1 MENNNIQLEQEANS
15 KIKIAQNIINEVQK
29 AVIGKDQIITKV
41 LLAILAQGH
50 ILLEDIPGV
59 GKTTLA
65 LAFSR
70 AMQLNYN
77 RIQFTPDV
85 MPSDVTGYNVYKKSS
100 DTFEY
105 VKGAVLCN
113 LFLADEINRTS
124 SKTQSALLEV
134 MEEGKVTV
142 DLKAYE
148 VPKPFSVIATQNP
161 TGHAGTQLL
170 PESQLDRFI
179 MRLSLG
185 YPTPDDEI
193 LILKSKANRNPL
205 NEINAVA
212 TADDIVAMQND
223 VAKVF
228 VDDAVYAYVVS
239 LIAKTREH
247 DLIQLGASPRG
258 TISLINVSR
267 AKAYLSG
274 RDYVLPI
281 DVQQSFIDT
290 IAHRIILKSKAKVS
304 NVTVLD
310 ILCSI
315 MKTTPVP
322 TGNVKK

>member
-1 MENNNIQLEQEANS
+1 MENDLEFNGMAIANNI
-15 KIKIAQNIINEVQK
+15 IKEVKK
-29 AVIGKDQIITKV
+29 AVIGKDQVIIKV
-41 LLAILAQGH
+41 LLAILAKGH

-70 AMQLNYN
+70 AMQLDYN
-77 RIQFTPDV
+77 RVQFTPDV
-85 MPSDVTGYNVYKKSS
+85 MPSDVTGYNVYKKAS
-100 DTFEY
+100 DSFEY

-124 SKTQSALLEV
+124 SKTQSALLQV

-142 DLKAYE
+142 DLKTYE
-148 VPKPFSVIATQNP
+148 VPKPFAVIATQNP

-185 YPTPDDEI
+185 YPTPDDE
-193 LILKSKANRNPL
+193 LSILKSKANKTPL

-212 TADDIVAMQND
+212 SAQDIISMQD
-223 VAKVF
+223 KVSQIF
-228 VDDAVYAYVVS
+228 VDDTIYAYAVCLVV
-239 LIAKTREH
+239 KTRNN
-247 DLIQLGASPRG
+247 DLVQLGASPRG
-258 TISLINVSR
+258 TISLINISR
-267 AKAYLSG
+267 ARAYLSG
-274 RDYVLPI
+274 RDFVLPI
-281 DVQQSFIDT
+281 DVQQAFIDT
-290 IAHRIILKSKAKVS
+290 IAHRIILKPKAKVS

-315 MKTTPVP
+315 MKTTPAP
-322 TGNVKK
+322 AIEKQQQ